1 MCPSARGV
9 SQGVGCDRCVWRPGS
24 AVREAF
30 RPQASPVRSCCCRP
44 LLCLH
49 SSALATHLCSIGT
62 SGTVAHSP
70 SAGRGLCYTGVGR
83 QDLGGAW
90 SIPTTLALNE
100 LGSDREMRSHE
111 FQRVKGQGSH
121 TSLSF
126 SFPECQGHS
135 LLPLRPPV
143 GSWGWRLGHE
153 APCGGST

>member
-1 MCPSARGV
+1 MHPSARGV
-9 SQGVGCDRCVWRPGS
+9 SQGVSVTG
-24 AVREAF
+24 VRGGLAQLWVRL

-44 LLCLH
+44 CCVSTLVPWPLTFAP
-49 SSALATHLCSIGT
+49 SEQVVQSPTHLCRER
-62 SGTVAHSP
+62 ALLH
-70 SAGRGLCYTGVGR
+70 RGWQTR
-83 QDLGGAW
+83 GAW
-90 SIPTTLALNE
+90 SIPTTPALNE
-100 LGSDREMRSHE
+100 PGSNREMISHG

-153 APCGGST
+153 APCGGSS